1 MIHLNT
7 MTGQGRSGSAPLA
20 LYAPQPSNHYI
31 IIGLPTP
38 GTGGNSSV
46 DLIRSHFGYRAP
58 FSIIEQHDDPP
69 AGAAAPSC
77 AHLMQEVISGFGR
90 TLSRLPVVFGVS
102 RQTLYN
108 WRDGERPK
116 EVHQAKLMQLAA
128 AARTFSAAPF
138 TPTSPML
145 DRTVA
150 QGKSFLALLAEGAD
164 GADAATRLM
173 RIVQRDR
180 AADARFDAALPRG
193 PKIRLTTSDFGAK
206 AFEED
211 AQ

>member
-1 MIHLNT
+1 MIHTST
-7 MTGQGRSGSAPLA
+7 MTRHGQIESEPVA
-20 LYAPQPSNHYI
+20 LYAPLPPTHYI
-31 IIGLPTP
+31 IGITYP

-46 DLIRSHFGYRAP
+46 DLIQSHFGYRP
-58 FSIIEQHDDPP
+58 FLIIEQRDDPP
-69 AGAAAPSC
+69 PGAPAPSC
-77 AHLMQEVISGFGR
+77 ANLMQEVISGFGR

-116 EVHQAKLMQLAA
+116 EVHQAKLTQLAA
-128 AARTFSAAPF
+128 AARTFSAAQF

-150 QGKSFLALLAEGAD
+150 HGKSFLTLLAEGAD

-173 RIVQRDR
+173 RIVQRER
-180 AADARFDAALPRG
+180 AADARFDAALPGR
-193 PKIRLTTSDFGAK
+193 PKVKLTAADFGAE

>member
-1 MIHLNT
+1 MIHT
-7 MTGQGRSGSAPLA
+7 STVIRHGQIEWAPVAFYAPL
-20 LYAPQPSNHYI
+20 PPTHY
-31 IIGLPTP
+31 IIGLPSP

-46 DLIRSHFGYRAP
+46 DLIRSHFGYRP
-58 FSIIEQHDDPP
+58 FSIIEQYDDPP
-69 AGAAAPSC
+69 AGVTGPSC
-77 AHLMQEVISGFGR
+77 ANLMQEVISGFGR

-116 EVHQAKLMQLAA
+116 EAHQAKLIELAA
-128 AARTFSAAPF
+128 AARTFSAAQF

-150 QGKSFLALLAEGAD
+150 QGKSFLTLLAEGAD

-180 AADARFDAALPRG
+180 AADARFDAALPGR
-193 PKIRLTTSDFGAK
+193 PKVKLTASDFGAE

>member
-1 MIHLNT
+1 MIYTHT
-7 MTGQGRSGSAPLA
+7 MTRQGWSAPA
-20 LYAPQPSNHYI
+20 PAAVYATLQPEQYL
-31 IIGLPTP
+31 IGITYP

-46 DLIRSHFGYRAP
+46 DLIRSHFGYRP

-69 AGAAAPSC
+69 AGAPAPSC
-77 AHLMQEVISGFGR
+77 ANLMQEVIGGFGR

-116 EVHQAKLMQLAA
+116 EAHQAKLIQLAA
-128 AARTFSAAPF
+128 AARTFSAAQF
-138 TPTSPML
+138 IPTSPML

-150 QGKSFLALLAEGAD
+150 QGKSFLTLLAEGAD
-164 GADAATRLM
+164 GADAANRLM
-173 RIVQRDR
+173 RIVQRDL
-180 AADARFDAALPRG
+180 AADARFDAALPGR
-193 PKIRLTTSDFGAK
+193 PKVKLTAADFGAE

>member
-1 MIHLNT
+1 MIYINT
-7 MTGQGRSGSAPLA
+7 MTRQERGESALA
-20 LYAPQPSNHYI
+20 TLYATLPPAQHLTGIPS
-31 IIGLPTP
+31 P
-38 GTGGNSSV
+38 GTGGNPSADLMRSS
-46 DLIRSHFGYRAP
+46 FGYRTS
-58 FSIIEQHDDPP
+58 FVILEQHNPP
-69 AGAAAPSC
+69 AGATAPSC
-77 AHLMQEVISGFGR
+77 ANLMREVIRGFGR

-116 EVHQAKLMQLAA
+116 EAHQAKLIQLAA
-128 AARTFSAAPF
+128 AARTFSAAQF

-150 QGKSFLALLAEGAD
+150 QGKSFLTLLAEGAD
-164 GADAATRLM
+164 GADTANRLM
-173 RIVQRDR
+173 KIVNRDR
-180 AADARFDAALPRG
+180 AADARLDAILAGR
-193 PKIRLTTSDFGAK
+193 PKVGLTASDFGAE

>member
-1 MIHLNT
+1 MIYTHT
-7 MTGQGRSGSAPLA
+7 MTRQGSSAPA
-20 LYAPQPSNHYI
+20 PAAVYATLQPEQYL
-31 IIGLPTP
+31 IGITYP

-46 DLIRSHFGYRAP
+46 DLIRSHFGYRP

-69 AGAAAPSC
+69 AGAPAPSC
-77 AHLMQEVISGFGR
+77 ANLMQEVISGFGR

-116 EVHQAKLMQLAA
+116 EVHQAKLTQLAA
-128 AARTFSAAPF
+128 AARTFSAAQF

-150 QGKSFLALLAEGAD
+150 QGKSFLTLLAEGAD

-180 AADARFDAALPRG
+180 AADARFDAALPGR
-193 PKIRLTTSDFGAK
+193 PKVKLTAADFGAE

>member
-1 MIHLNT
+1 MIHTST
-7 MTGQGRSGSAPLA
+7 MTRQGWSTPASAA
-20 LYAPQPSNHYI
+20 IYATFQPEPYI
-31 IIGLPTP
+31 IGITYP

-46 DLIRSHFGYRAP
+46 DLIRSHFGYRP

-69 AGAAAPSC
+69 AGATGPSC
-77 AHLMQEVISGFGR
+77 ANLMQEVISAFGR

-116 EVHQAKLMQLAA
+116 EVHQAKLTQLAA
-128 AARTFSAAPF
+128 AARTFSAGQF

-150 QGKSFLALLAEGAD
+150 QGKSFLTLLAEGAD

-180 AADARFDAALPRG
+180 AADARFDAALPGR
-193 PKIRLTTSDFGAK
+193 PKVKLTAADFGAE